1 MGGVEATLRGRS
13 RERLIVVALGLL
25 NRSPCYFQFH
35 LPIQPKEAGIMFC
48 LGSIVAPTYGSPERQ
63 PVQWTQFPLC
73 WLSRRA

>member
-13 RERLIVVALGLL
+13 KERLIVVALGLL
-25 NRSPCYFQFH
+25 NRSLCYFQFH

-48 LGSIVAPTYGSPERQ
+48 LGTVVAPTNRSPERQ

-73 WLSRRA
+73 WLCRRA